1 MAAISLKRK
10 KWKKKLEK
18 KTNFTR
24 LEIWRPYLQTRK
36 IEKKNHFFS
45 FSSYG
50 RHKRKTEKV
59 TFIGGFFHVV
69 A

>member
-24 LEIWRPYLQTRK
+24 LEIWRPYEVLSK
-36 IEKKNHFFS
+36 IEKKITFSHFL
-45 FSSYG
+45 
-50 RHKRKTEKV
+50 HM
-59 TFIGGFFHVV
+59 V
-69 A
+69 AIRAKPIK